1 MQGIEKLSW
10 TGSSYAIESCST
22 QGQNQKRTIA
32 TLPDLLCERE
42 IGDRQLSFNGT
53 TSFQAWLKLSSHE
66 LRALHE
72 DLGLAPK
79 SFGQAFYK
87 FTDEN
92 QTFIIPI
99 GVTMCSLFR
108 PFPGMSRFL
117 LSPQGLEN
125 LVLPSENISKPTIQ
139 FYGGAR
145 GNTGIQPDKAEG
157 ILNSLSWMYCFP
169 SARRAWNSV
178 LEHARQGHLDMALPI
193 GSFLF
198 SGRGLPVGD
207 EILIT
212 ELQVKLLETIEEPF
226 PAFSAHTKVIEFQRI
241 LHSERR
247 MTGGSKK
254 EHALQ
259 SRAGDDGFQLTDEEW
274 QQLMPLVERASNIPR
289 QFSLRDVIN
298 GILLKLTH
306 GIPWSEVPGL
316 PFSNSLLPRTYSRMQ
331 KDGRWETV
339 MNCLKQQ
346 RSVV

>member
-10 TGSSYAIESCST
+10 TGSSYAIETCST
-22 QGQNQKRTIA
+22 QGQNPQLTIA
-32 TLPDLLCERE
+32 SLPDILCERE
-42 IGDRQLSFNGT
+42 SGDRQLSFNGT
-53 TSFQAWLKLSSHE
+53 TSFQAWLKLSNHE
-66 LRALHE
+66 LRAVHGA
-72 DLGLAPK
+72 LGLDPK
-79 SFGQAFYK
+79 GFGQAFYK

-99 GVTMCSLFR
+99 GVAMCSLFR

-125 LVLPSENISKPTIQ
+125 LLLPSENISKPTIQ

-178 LEHARQGHLDMALPI
+178 LEHARQGRLDMALPI
-193 GSFLF
+193 GSFSF

-254 EHALQ
+254 DSDLPSHPTGE
-259 SRAGDDGFQLTDEEW
+259 GYGLTDDEW
-274 QQLMPLVERASNIPR
+274 LVLQPQLERPSQIPR
-289 QFSLRDVIN
+289 QFSLRIVID
-298 GILLKLTH
+298 GILLKLSQ
-306 GIPWSEVPGL
+306 GIPWSEVPDL
-316 PFSNSLLPRTYSRMQ
+316 QFNPALLPRTYSRMQ
-331 KDGRWETV
+331 KDGRWETL
-339 MNCLKQQ
+339 MSCLRQ
-346 RSVV
+346 RSAC